1 MATLQQIKINSYP
14 APPQLSTS
22 TDLTPQQAEA
32 VTEAV
37 NVLIADSFTLYVK
50 TKNYHWHLYGPHFRD
65 YHLLFDEQAESI
77 FESIDVMAERKRKI
91 GGTTIKRKTQIGQL
105 KTIKDKKRDLV
116 TQEKRVRGLLVD

>member
-77 FESIDVMAERKRKI
+77 FESIDVMAERIRRI
-91 GGTTIKRKTQIGQL
+91 
-105 KTIKDKKRDLV
+105 RDNH
-116 TQEKRVRGLLVD
+116 QKYKPHRSASDY